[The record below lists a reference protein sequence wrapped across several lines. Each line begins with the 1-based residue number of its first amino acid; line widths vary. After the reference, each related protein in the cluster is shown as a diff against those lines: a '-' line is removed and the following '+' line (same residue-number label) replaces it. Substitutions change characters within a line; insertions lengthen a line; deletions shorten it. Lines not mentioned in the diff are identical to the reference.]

1 VVDTFTKEK
10 RSEIMSKVRATNT
23 KPETVVRKWLHR
35 NGYRFRLHGK
45 ELPGKPDIVLPK
57 HKTVINVHGC
67 FWHRHQGCKHATTPQ
82 SNTDYWE
89 GKFKRNI
96 ERDRANKNQLED
108 AGWKVIVIWE
118 CEVRNK
124 TFKEKINSSGLTSS
138 V

>member
-1 VVDTFTKEK
+1 MVDTFTKEK